1 MAKQAKQQAKNQAQ
15 KSTSDR
21 DEKEGVLRQT
31 GSGHGK
37 DSNPPKGRNSAG
49 TSNRPSSR

>member
-1 MAKQAKQQAKNQAQ
+1 MAKQQSKTQTR
-15 KSTSDR
+15 KSKSDR
-21 DEKEGVLRQT
+21 DDKEGVRRQT

-37 DSNPPKGRNSAG
+37 DSNPPKGRNTAG